1 MTEEYLK
8 LILFFY
14 FYTMAELS
22 ANAKKIM
29 DLVKDLTIV
38 ELNDLV
44 KAMEEEF
51 GVSAAAPVMV
61 AGPAAAGAGE
71 EEKTSFNVE
80 LKSAGGQ
87 KIAVIKV
94 LRELTGLGLVEA
106 KALADNGGVIKEN
119 VSKADAEDMK
129 KKLEE
134 NGATVELK

>member
-1 MTEEYLK
+1 
-8 LILFFY
+8 
-14 FYTMAELS
+14 MAELS

-51 GVSAAAPVMV
+51 GVSARAPVMV
-61 AGPAAAGAGE
+61 ASWRGASSWAADT

-80 LKSAGGQ
+80 LKSAWWN

-94 LRELTGLGLVEA
+94 IRELTGLGLKEA
-106 KALADNGGVIKEN
+106 KDLADAGWVIKEN
-119 VSKADAEDMK
+119 VSKDDAASIK
-129 KKLEE
+129 AKLEE
-134 NGATVELK
+134 QGATVEIK

>member
-1 MTEEYLK
+1 
-8 LILFFY
+8 
-14 FYTMAELS
+14 MAELS
-22 ANAKKIM
+22 TNAKKIM

-51 GVSAAAPVMV
+51 GVSAAAPVMM
-61 AGPAAAGAGE
+61 AGPATAGAGE

-87 KIAVIKV
+87 KIAVIKL
-94 LRELTGLGLVEA
+94 LREITGLGLVEA
-106 KALADNGGVIKEN
+106 KGLADNGGTIKEN
-119 VSKADAEDMK
+119 VKKEEAEEMK

-134 NGATVELK
+134 SGATIELK